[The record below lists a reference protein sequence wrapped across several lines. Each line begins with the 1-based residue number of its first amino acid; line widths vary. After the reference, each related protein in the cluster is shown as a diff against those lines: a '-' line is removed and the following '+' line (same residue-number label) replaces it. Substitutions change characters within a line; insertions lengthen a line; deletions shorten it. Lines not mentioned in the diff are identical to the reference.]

1 MRGSRKRQP
10 NILLITPDQMRFDAM
25 GCAGNPVV
33 KTPNLDKLAEGGVL
47 FSNAFAQNAVCQPS
61 RASIITGQYP
71 HAHGVRDNCFK
82 LSPSI
87 QTLPGLLSGAGNRTV
102 AVGKM
107 HFEPFD
113 ALYGFESRRIA
124 EDKSGGYDD
133 HYRRY
138 LTEKGLRHLS
148 PDVMWKERTME
159 ALVGMTSPLSEEDYI
174 DSWCGRETIEEI
186 RKKDRRPFFIWTGFP
201 SPHVPTDPPKPWAD
215 MYPEDEIEEPPVHP
229 EEWESK
235 PPEMKQGVYVEAE
248 QRRRFIAHY
257 YAMVS
262 LIDRWVGEIV
272 DCLQETGQYD
282 NTLIIFSTDH
292 GDYAG
297 WHGKIA
303 KGVCLYEDL
312 IHIPFIVHWPGGLG
326 AGSESI
332 ALVELVD
339 ILPTILDYAGV
350 DIPWGIQGF
359 SLRPILE
366 KEKASIRD
374 FAFAEYFYQ
383 KAIRTQDW
391 KLIYYAGKP
400 YGELFD
406 MREDPHELRNVLALP
421 RYRDTVR
428 QLGRELKQYCET
440 SNEPIFES
448 SAVKADLEWAI
459 KGNDQ
464 YVSPPR
470 ESRRAGGRKK
480 K

>member
-1 MRGSRKRQP
+1 
-10 NILLITPDQMRFDAM
+10 MRFDAM
-25 GCAGNPVV
+25 GCAGNPSV
-33 KTPNLDKLAEGGVL
+33 KTPNLDELAGGGVL

-71 HAHGVRDNCFK
+71 HAHGVRDNCFR
-82 LSPSI
+82 LSPNI
-87 QTLPGLLSGAGNRTV
+87 ETLPGLLGKAGYRTV
-102 AVGKM
+102 SVGKM

-138 LTEKGLRHLS
+138 LSEKGLRHLS

-174 DSWCGRETIEEI
+174 DSWCGRETIQEI
-186 RKKDRRPFFIWTGFP
+186 RRNDDRPFFIWTGFP
-201 SPHVPTDPPKPWAD
+201 SPHVPTDPPKPWVD
-215 MYPEDEIEEPPVHP
+215 MYPEDEIKEPPVHP
-229 EEWESK
+229 EEWGNK
-235 PPEMKQGVYVEAE
+235 PPEMKQGVYVEKE
-248 QRRRFIAHY
+248 QIRRFIAHY

-312 IHIPFIVHWPGGLG
+312 IHVPFIMHWPDRLD
-326 AGSESI
+326 AGSEST
-332 ALVELVD
+332 AQVELVD
-339 ILPTILDYAGV
+339 ILPTVLDYAGA

-359 SLRPILE
+359 SLRPVLE
-366 KEKASIRD
+366 EGKASVRD

-383 KAIRTQDW
+383 KAVRTPDW

-406 MREDPHELRNVLALP
+406 MRNDPHEWVNRYDDPSLQEIREDLTRRLLDFLVATENPLP
-421 RYRDTVR
+421 KPGDYWFSHVKQNSAYRP
-428 QLGRELKQYCET
+428 LK
-440 SNEPIFES
+440 EPHRGS
-448 SAVKADLEWAI
+448 L
-459 KGNDQ
+459 
-464 YVSPPR
+464 
-470 ESRRAGGRKK
+470 
-480 K
+480 